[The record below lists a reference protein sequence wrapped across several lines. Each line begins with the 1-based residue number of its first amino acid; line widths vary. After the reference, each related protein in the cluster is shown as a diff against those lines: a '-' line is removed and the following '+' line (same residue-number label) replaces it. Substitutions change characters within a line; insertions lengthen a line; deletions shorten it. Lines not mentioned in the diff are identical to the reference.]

1 MRQEADR
8 VHSFRRRGVV
18 LGGAQLI
25 LFGALGGRLYQL
37 QVQKGPAYELQ
48 AEDNRSNQRLL
59 VPPRGR
65 ILDRNGRPLA
75 ANVPTYRVRIVREQ
89 AGDLRV
95 MLERLA
101 DILALDPQR
110 IEEVTAR
117 AAALPPFLPLVVR
130 EDLTWKEV
138 SLIAV
143 NTPDLPGLV
152 LDAGLVREYP
162 EGEVLAHVLGYVGPA
177 SEAEQAADPDPLLRM
192 PEFRIGKSGIE
203 QACDNLLR
211 GRLGLSRFEVNALG
225 RELRELDRREPEPGA
240 DVELTL
246 DLELQRFVTARLST
260 ELAASAVVIDV
271 RSGGV
276 LALASVPSFDPGVFT
291 AGLSQALWRELR
303 TSPRTPLVNK
313 CIQGQYPPGSTFKMI
328 TALAALE
335 AGVITPKY
343 EVHCSGVTYVGARAF
358 HCWEDRHG
366 HGRLDLVQALGRSCD
381 VYFYDVARRTGIDAI
396 AAMARRFGLGEKLGI
411 NLPGEQPGLI
421 PTTLWK
427 KQKLGT
433 GWHKGETL
441 VCGIGQ
447 GFVSA
452 TPLQLAVMT
461 ARLASGR
468 AVMPTFIRRS
478 DRPPP
483 EPLGLASDSLE
494 VVLRGMR
501 EVVHGWRG
509 TARQVA
515 LDLSGVEMGGKT
527 GTSQVRRMTATERAL
542 GAEHRKRLE
551 VPWLERDHAL
561 FVCFAPY
568 REPAYAISVVVE
580 HGQGGAKVA
589 GPIARDIMRKALEI
603 ERHRPGPP
611 APQVAHSTVDS

>member
-8 VHSFRRRGVV
+8 VRSFRRRGIV
-18 LGGAQLI
+18 LGGAQLL
-25 LFGALGGRLYQL
+25 LFGALGSRLYQL
-37 QVQKGPAYELQ
+37 QVQNGPAYALL

-75 ANVPTYRVRIVREQ
+75 VNVPTYRIRIVREQ
-89 AGDLRV
+89 AGDLRA

-101 DILALDPQR
+101 SIIALDPKR

-117 AAALPPFLPLVVR
+117 VAALPPFLPVMVR
-130 EDLTWKEV
+130 DDLTWEEV
-138 SLIAV
+138 ALIAV
-143 NTPDLPGLV
+143 NSPDLPGLV
-152 LDAGLVREYP
+152 LDTGLVREYP
-162 EGEVLAHVLGYVGPA
+162 EGEVLAHVLGYIGPA
-177 SEAEQAADPDPLLRM
+177 SEAEQAADPEPLLRM

-203 QACDNLLR
+203 QACDKLLR
-211 GRLGLSRFEVNALG
+211 GRSGLWRFEVNALG
-225 RELRELDRREPEPGA
+225 REIRELEHREPQPGTE
-240 DVELTL
+240 VELTL
-246 DLELQRFVTARLST
+246 DLELQRFVTDRLST
-260 ELAASAVVIDV
+260 ELAASAVVLDI

-276 LALASVPSFDPGVFT
+276 RALASVPSFDPRVFT
-291 AGLSQALWRELR
+291 AGLSQVLWAELR

-335 AGVITPKY
+335 AGVITPKH
-343 EVHCSGVTYVGARAF
+343 EVHCSGVTYVGARAS

-411 NLPGEQPGLI
+411 DLPGEQPGLI
-421 PTTLWK
+421 PTTSWK
-427 KQKLGT
+427 KQKLGL

-447 GFVSA
+447 GFVAA
-452 TPLQLAVMT
+452 TPLQVGVMT

-468 AVMPTFIRRS
+468 AIVPTFVKHS
-478 DRPPP
+478 ERPMPA
-483 EPLGLASDSLE
+483 PLGLSPTSLE

-509 TARQVA
+509 SARQAA
-515 LDLSGVEMGGKT
+515 LELPGVEMGGKT
-527 GTSQVRRMTATERAL
+527 GTSQVRRMTAAERAL
-542 GAEHRKRLE
+542 GAERRKSWRFPGSSAITPCSSALRPTASPLTPSRSWPSTERVVPRSQHRS
-551 VPWLERDHAL
+551 H
-561 FVCFAPY
+561 
-568 REPAYAISVVVE
+568 AISC
-580 HGQGGAKVA
+580 
-589 GPIARDIMRKALEI
+589 ARRWRSTGIVL
-603 ERHRPGPP
+603 
-611 APQVAHSTVDS
+611 AHPHLRWPTSP